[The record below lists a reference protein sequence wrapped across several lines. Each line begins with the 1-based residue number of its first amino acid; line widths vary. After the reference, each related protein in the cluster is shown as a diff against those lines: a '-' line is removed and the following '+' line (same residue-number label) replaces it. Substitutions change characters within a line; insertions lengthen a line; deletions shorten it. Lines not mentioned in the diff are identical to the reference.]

1 MTMAKVRAK
10 VAARKVQLIAGRN
23 SGNRIDKAL
32 SLASRC
38 TTPDVPIT
46 ITVKRKKEKMPGVYG
61 ALARQKTR
69 GKSIP
74 LI

>member
-10 VAARKVQLIAGRN
+10 VAARKVQLIAGRD
-23 SGNRIDKAL
+23 SETRIDKAL

-38 TTPDVPIT
+38 TIPVAPAI
-46 ITVKRKKEKMPGVYG
+46 ITVKRKKEKTPGVYC
-61 ALARQKTR
+61 ALARQKVR